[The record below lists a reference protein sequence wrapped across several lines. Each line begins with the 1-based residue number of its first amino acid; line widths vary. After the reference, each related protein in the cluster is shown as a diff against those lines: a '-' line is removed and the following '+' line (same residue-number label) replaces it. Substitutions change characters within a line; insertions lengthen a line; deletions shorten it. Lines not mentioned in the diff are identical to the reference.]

1 MEQVERIKSGLS
13 CFLLKL
19 LISSLTIVDSRW
31 FQKKKHSGGLPGNM
45 GTLWPRDFSS
55 WFCGSIICKT
65 YWTSPPEFLVQ
76 RSEGGLRLCM
86 TNKFPCCVGAVGGE
100 PNSENPSHCSTPP
113 PTPPLSLTCHLHQA
127 VTGQWWVVQVSNG
140 LAAQLITS
148 PKQGGVRQ
156 STCSL
161 VSPGLMSLGTEQVQG
176 GVGSTGVSP
185 GTNPRTDTTDSTL

>member
-1 MEQVERIKSGLS
+1 
-13 CFLLKL
+13 
-19 LISSLTIVDSRW
+19 
-31 FQKKKHSGGLPGNM
+31 
-45 GTLWPRDFSS
+45 
-55 WFCGSIICKT
+55 
-65 YWTSPPEFLVQ
+65 
-76 RSEGGLRLCM
+76 M

-176 GVGSTGVSP
+176 GVGSTGSHLEQTPGLTQLTALSNTCSSVMASMVHAPQSPLRGQHGSP
-185 GTNPRTDTTDSTL
+185 GSFLSSW